1 MINFKVVTSNL
12 FRVFFMLI
20 VGLMIFGCKG
30 GEDKEARTKDIVNKK
45 VLEGMV
51 LVPAGEFMMGTD
63 EVDKETLQQRFGMS
77 KTPFLNEQPKHNV
90 KLGDYYID
98 KYEITNR
105 KYKQFID
112 ETGNALPYGWNNGTY
127 APGNDEHSVIFVSW
141 FDADAYCRW
150 AGKRLPTEA
159 EWEKAARG
167 NDGRKFPWGDK
178 FDINKVNASGKYGG
192 VMPVGHFKEDV
203 SPHGIY
209 DMSGNVSE
217 WTSNWYLPYPD
228 NEYEDKHYGEKYKV
242 TRGGGW
248 GGIGHYSFDFF
259 YRTSFRN
266 NMEPE
271 KSYNDLGFRCALSR

>member
-1 MINFKVVTSNL
+1 MINLKIEKTNL
-12 FRVFFMLI
+12 LYLFFMLI
-20 VGLMIFGCKG
+20 VGLMVFGCEG
-30 GEDKEARTKDIVNKK
+30 GQDKKSKKIIDPK

-51 LVPAGEFMMGTD
+51 LIPAGEFAMGTE

-77 KTPFLNEQPKHNV
+77 KTPFLNEHPKHNV
-90 KLGDYYID
+90 KLADYYID
-98 KYEITNR
+98 KYEVTNK
-105 KYKQFID
+105 KYKKFID
-112 ETGNALPYGWNNGTY
+112 ATRRALPRGWKNGTY
-127 APGNDEHSVIFVSW
+127 VPGNEDQPVIFVSW
-141 FDADAYCRW
+141 FDADAYCEW
-150 AGKRLPTEA
+150 ADKRLPTEA

-192 VMPVGHFKEDV
+192 VMPVGHFKDDV

-217 WTSNWYLPYPD
+217 WVSNWYLPYPG
-228 NEYEDKHYGEKYKV
+228 NEYKEQDKHYGEKYKV

-266 NMEPE
+266 NIEPE
-271 KSYNDLGFRCALSR
+271 KTYNDLGFRCSISK